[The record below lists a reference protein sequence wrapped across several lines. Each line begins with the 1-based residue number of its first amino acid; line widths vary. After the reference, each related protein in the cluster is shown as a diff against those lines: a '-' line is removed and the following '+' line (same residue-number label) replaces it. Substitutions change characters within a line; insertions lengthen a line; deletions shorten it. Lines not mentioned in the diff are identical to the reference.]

1 MIGLLITRGEGGPAS
16 SIRAA
21 RWPSAHSVPAVVAPI
36 DDEARFLGIE
46 AADEDADGHRWR
58 IRIEQRHL
66 NPGGTLYG
74 GEGIAAASWA
84 MAAVAG
90 RPLLWNTTRFVDTA
104 RLDDELVLT
113 ASIDAAG
120 KRTSQVSVRATR
132 GDDVVLEAWGACGD
146 GADTGPSEVWIE
158 MPEVPAPEQC
168 EPTPPIGVIPPSF
181 LDTLERR
188 LAFGSFPAP
197 GKAPADARIG
207 MWTRVLRQDSTSAPM
222 LSWLGDCMPLGVA
235 VAIGRIPF
243 GTSLDNT
250 IRLLGRSPS
259 EWVLADVRPKGSF
272 RGYAYGDVDLWSQDG
287 HLLATATQTAAIKP
301 SPFGQ
306 PPPA

>member
-1 MIGLLITRGEGGPAS
+1 MTAKPSIGPA
-16 SIRAA
+16 RAA
-21 RWPSAHSVPAVVAPI
+21 EQRRSVLGVPAPL

-46 AADEDADGHRWR
+46 AADEDDAARRWR
-58 IRIEQRHL
+58 VRIEQRHL

-74 GEGIAAASWA
+74 GEGIAAAAWA
-84 MAAVAG
+84 MEAVTG
-90 RPLLWNTTRFVDTA
+90 QPLLWNTTRFVDTA
-104 RLDDELVLT
+104 RLDDELELT
-113 ASIDAAG
+113 AAVDAAG

-132 GDDVVLEAWGACGD
+132 GEEVVLEAWGACGD
-146 GADTGPSEVWIE
+146 GADTGPTETWQT
-158 MPEVPAPEQC
+158 MPDAPAPGDC
-168 EPTPPIGVIPPSF
+168 DPTPPIGVIPPSF
-181 LDTLERR
+181 LDTLGRR

-197 GKAPADARIG
+197 GAAPGDARVG
-207 MWTRVLRQDSTSAPM
+207 MWTRVLDQDSTTAPM

-250 IRLLGRSPS
+250 IRLLGRAPS
-259 EWVLADVRPKGSF
+259 EWVLADIRPKGSF

-301 SPFGQ
+301 SPFAQ